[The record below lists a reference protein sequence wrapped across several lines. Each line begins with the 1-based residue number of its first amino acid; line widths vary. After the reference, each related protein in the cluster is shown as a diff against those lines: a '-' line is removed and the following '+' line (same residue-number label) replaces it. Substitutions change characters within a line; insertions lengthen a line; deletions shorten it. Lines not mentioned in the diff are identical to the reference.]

1 MMLRTLLLL
10 STLLPAA
17 VLAQVTTDVIEP
29 RHRAALELMPL
40 VESVAGPGSATVYDN
55 KLIVRA
61 TPAQMAELRG
71 LLDQF
76 DRAARQMMI
85 SVRQG
90 GLTDQNDRNIGVS
103 GTYRRGDG
111 RIVVPGPDG
120 RVPRDVELQVGERQQ
135 RQDSG
140 ISQQVRAEE
149 GREAR
154 ISLGGSV
161 PYQVRERLP
170 NGVVV
175 QRSEYVDSSTGFTV
189 VPRLVGDRVR
199 LEIQAQQQTPQR
211 DGSINSRS
219 SSNIVMVPLG
229 EWVEIGATADQSR
242 NAASGLLSQG
252 EISRSTQSSTQVRVD
267 LLD

>member
-1 MMLRTLLLL
+1 MTLRTLLLL
-10 STLLPAA
+10 STLLPATA
-17 VLAQVTTDVIEP
+17 FAQLATDVIEP
-29 RHRAALELMPL
+29 RHRAALELVPL
-40 VESVAGPGSATVYDN
+40 VESVAGPGSASVYDN

-61 TPAQMAELRG
+61 TPAQMAELRT

-90 GLTDQNDRNIGVS
+90 GLTDQSGRNVGVS

-120 RVPRDVELQVGERQQ
+120 RVPRDIELQVGERE
-135 RQDSG
+135 RREDSG

-154 ISLGGSV
+154 ISLGGAV

-170 NGVVV
+170 NGAVV

-189 VPRLVGDRVR
+189 IPRLVGDRVR

-211 DGSINSRS
+211 DGSISSRN
-219 SSNIVMVPLG
+219 SSNVVIVPLG
-229 EWVEIGATADQSR
+229 EWVEIGGSVEQSR
-242 NAASGLLSQG
+242 DASRGLLSQG
-252 EISRSTQSSTQVRVD
+252 EISRSSQSSTQVRVD